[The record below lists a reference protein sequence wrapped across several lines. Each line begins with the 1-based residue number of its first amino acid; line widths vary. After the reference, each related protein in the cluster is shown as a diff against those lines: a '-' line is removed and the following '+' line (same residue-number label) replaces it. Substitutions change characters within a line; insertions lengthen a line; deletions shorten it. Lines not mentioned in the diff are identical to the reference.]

1 MSSYLNIYL
10 KRKENPDGSPLLF
23 MSFSRN
29 HPIYRAVVEAVAPVW
44 ADDGDGDEDVYTE
57 LTYDNLTEC
66 INILD
71 RETNHIVN
79 KIVEYEK
86 AVLKNP
92 KSDIIE
98 QLIEYKEIYKEMEEN
113 NHNLAFIRWFTN
125 DINKGNSDFSKVL
138 CNIT

>member
-10 KRKENPDGSPLLF
+10 KRKENPEGSPLLF

-29 HPIYRAVVEAVAPVW
+29 HPIYRAIVEAIAPVW
-44 ADDGDGDEDVYTE
+44 AGDEDVYTE

-66 INILD
+66 INTLD
-71 RETNHIVN
+71 TDISNLIS
-79 KIVEYEK
+79 KITEYEK
-86 AVLKNP
+86 AILKNP

-98 QLIEYKEIYKEMEEN
+98 QLVEYKELYNEMEDN
-113 NHNLAFIRWFTN
+113 NSNLVFMRWFTD
-125 DINKGNSDFSKVL
+125 DITKGYSDFSKVL

>member
-10 KRKENPDGSPLLF
+10 VKKESSKDSPLLF

-29 HPIYRAVVEAVAPVW
+29 HPIYRAVVEAIAPVW
-44 ADDGDGDEDVYTE
+44 AVNEDKYTE

-66 INILD
+66 INTLD
-71 RETNHIVN
+71 TDIGNLVN
-79 KIVEYEK
+79 KINEYEK

-98 QLIEYKEIYKEMEEN
+98 QLVEYKELYKEMEN
-113 NHNLAFIRWFTN
+113 DNSNLVFIRCFTD
-125 DINKGNSDFSKVL
+125 DITKGYSDFSKVL

>member
-1 MSSYLNIYL
+1 MSNYLNIYL
-10 KRKENPDGSPLLF
+10 KRKENPEGSPLLF

-44 ADDGDGDEDVYTE
+44 AGDGDVYTE
-57 LTYDNLTEC
+57 LTYDNLTKC
-66 INILD
+66 INTLD
-71 RETNHIVN
+71 TDISNLVN
-79 KIVEYEK
+79 KINEYEK

-98 QLIEYKEIYKEMEEN
+98 QLVEYKELYKEMEN
-113 NHNLAFIRWFTN
+113 DNSNLVFIRCFTD
-125 DINKGNSDFSKVL
+125 DITKGYSDFSKVL

>member
-10 KRKENPDGSPLLF
+10 VKKESSKDSPLLF

-29 HPIYRAVVEAVAPVW
+29 HPIYRAIEETIAPVW
-44 ADDGDGDEDVYTE
+44 AGNEDVYTE
-57 LTYDNLTEC
+57 LTYENLTEC
-66 INILD
+66 INTLD
-71 RETNHIVN
+71 TFINNIVS
-79 KIVEYEK
+79 KINEYEK

-98 QLIEYKEIYKEMEEN
+98 QLVEYKELYKEMEEN
-113 NHNLAFIRWFTN
+113 NHNLTFIRWFTD
-125 DINKGNSDFSKVL
+125 DIAKGYSDFSKVL

>member
-1 MSSYLNIYL
+1 MINYLNIYL
-10 KRKENPDGSPLLF
+10 VKKESSKDSPLLF

-66 INILD
+66 INSLD
-71 RETNHIVN
+71 EETNHIVN

>member
-1 MSSYLNIYL
+1 MINYLNIYL
-10 KRKENPDGSPLLF
+10 VKKESSKDSPLLF

-29 HPIYRAVVEAVAPVW
+29 HPIYRAVVKTIAPIW
-44 ADDGDGDEDVYTE
+44 TGYDDGYTE

-66 INILD
+66 INSLD
-71 RETNHIVN
+71 KETNHIVN
-79 KIVEYEK
+79 KIIEYEK

-125 DINKGNSDFSKVL
+125 DIINGYSDFSKVL

>member
-10 KRKENPDGSPLLF
+10 KRKENPEGSPLLF

-29 HPIYRAVVEAVAPVW
+29 HPIYRAVVEAIAPVW
-44 ADDGDGDEDVYTE
+44 AGNEDKYTE

-66 INILD
+66 INSLD
-71 RETNHIVN
+71 EETNHIVN

-98 QLIEYKEIYKEMEEN
+98 QLVEYKELYKEMEN
-113 NHNLAFIRWFTN
+113 DNSNLVFIRWFTD
-125 DINKGNSDFSKVL
+125 DITKGYSDFSKVL

>member
-1 MSSYLNIYL
+1 MINYLNIYL
-10 KRKENPDGSPLLF
+10 VKKESSKDSPLLF

-44 ADDGDGDEDVYTE
+44 AGDGDVYTK

-66 INILD
+66 INSLD
-71 RETNHIVN
+71 KETNHIVN

-92 KSDIIE
+92 KKDIID

>member
-10 KRKENPDGSPLLF
+10 KRKENHEGSPLLF

-29 HPIYRAVVEAVAPVW
+29 HPIYRAIVEAIAPVW
-44 ADDGDGDEDVYTE
+44 AGDEDIYTE
-57 LTYDNLTEC
+57 LTYENLTEC
-66 INILD
+66 IDTLD
-71 RETNHIVN
+71 EEINHIVN
-79 KIVEYEK
+79 KIIEYEK

-98 QLIEYKEIYKEMEEN
+98 QLIEYKEIYKEIEEN
-113 NHNLAFIRWFTN
+113 NHNLVFIRWFTD
-125 DINKGNSDFSKVL
+125 DITKGYSDFSKVL

>member
-10 KRKENPDGSPLLF
+10 KRKENPEGSPLLF

-44 ADDGDGDEDVYTE
+44 AGDEDVYTE
-57 LTYDNLTEC
+57 LTYENLTEC
-66 INILD
+66 INTLD
-71 RETNHIVN
+71 TDISNLVN
-79 KIVEYEK
+79 KINEYEK

-98 QLIEYKEIYKEMEEN
+98 QLVEYKELYKEMEN
-113 NHNLAFIRWFTN
+113 DNSNLVFIRCFTD
-125 DINKGNSDFSKVL
+125 DITKGYSDFSKVL